1 MLLREFLFW
10 VLTTNLLC
18 DIIFPKVILWY
29 ISLYH
34 LTKGEN
40 PMNLS
45 QSGDKMIYIQL
56 ADWIEDEI
64 LAGTFAEEAQIPS
77 VADLSANFKINHM
90 TALKG
95 IAVLTDSGIIYKKR
109 GVGMFVAS
117 GAVKKLRDRRR
128 REFCGKYLK
137 EVSAEAKKLGIG
149 FDELTEM
156 MKGEYYNE

>member
-1 MLLREFLFW
+1 MVYITILHGERE
-10 VLTTNLLC
+10 
-18 DIIFPKVILWY
+18 
-29 ISLYH
+29 SS
-34 LTKGEN
+34 
-40 PMNLS
+40 MNLS
-45 QSGDKMIYIQL
+45 QNGDKMIYIQL

-64 LAGTFAEEAQIPS
+64 LAGTFAEETQIPS

-117 GAVKKLRDRRR
+117 DAVKMLRERRR
-128 REFCGKYLK
+128 SEFCVKYLK
-137 EVSAEAKKLGIG
+137 ESSAEAKKLGIG
-149 FDELTEM
+149 FDELMEM

>member
-1 MLLREFLFW
+1 MIFFDT
-10 VLTTNLLC
+10 VLTTALRCAIML
-18 DIIFPKVILWY
+18 IKVILWY

-34 LTKGEN
+34 LSKGAA

-45 QSGDKMIYIQL
+45 QNGDKMIYIQL
-56 ADWIEDEI
+56 AEWIEDEI

-95 IAVLTDSGIIYKKR
+95 IAILTDSGIIYKKR

-117 GAVKKLRDRRR
+117 GAVKKLRARRHS
-128 REFCGKYLK
+128 EFCGKYLK
-137 EVSAEAKKLGIG
+137 TAAAEAKKLGIE
-149 FDELTEM
+149 FDELIEM
-156 MKGEYYNE
+156 MKGEYYDE